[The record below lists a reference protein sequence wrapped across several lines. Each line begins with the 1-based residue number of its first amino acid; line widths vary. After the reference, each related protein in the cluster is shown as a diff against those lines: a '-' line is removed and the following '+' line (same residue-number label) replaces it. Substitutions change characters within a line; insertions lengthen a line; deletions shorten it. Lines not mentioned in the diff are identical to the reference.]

1 MEAPDV
7 FYTVVAIAMIAK
19 IVARRGQVF
28 LVSGFLLEPER
39 DGGGGVRGHGWWL
52 EVLGAGNSQHCRKN
66 SGLGTN
72 MCTRV
77 VQLDHQVNKSS
88 ESISCISLINTQC
101 QSVYN

>member
-1 MEAPDV
+1 MVVELEA
-7 FYTVVAIAMIAK
+7 M
-19 IVARRGQVF
+19 
-28 LVSGFLLEPER
+28 
-39 DGGGGVRGHGWWL
+39 DGGNGWQWWL
-52 EVLGAGNSQHCRKN
+52 EVLGAGNSQHCHKN

-77 VQLDHQVNKSS
+77 VQLDHQVNKLL